1 MKQLNQLFK
10 IHAHN
15 EQNVVI
21 TFQDNVTQLNLLE
34 EGLNPLIKYIRV
46 RYHELSGYSNS
57 VEYEVQLFDEKFN
70 QLGNTVSVSQISNQT
85 IALPRDVSLV
95 LNFLEQETGLDIVF
109 GHWNSMKDYVMNTIT
124 GREVKIF

>member
-10 IHAHN
+10 IHSHN

-34 EGLNPLIKYIRV
+34 EGFNPLIKYIRV
-46 RYHELSGYSNS
+46 RYHELSGYSYS

-85 IALPRDVSLV
+85 IALPIDVSLV
-95 LNFLEQETGLDIVF
+95 LNFLEQETGLDIDF
-109 GHWNSMKDYVMNTIT
+109 GHWSSMKDYVMNTIT
-124 GREVKIF
+124 GSEVKIF

>member
-10 IHAHN
+10 IHSHN

-70 QLGNTVSVSQISNQT
+70 RLGNTVSVSQISNQT
-85 IALPRDVSLV
+85 IAIPRDVSLV
-95 LNFLEQETGLDIVF
+95 LNFLEQETGSDIVF
-109 GHWNSMKDYVMNTIT
+109 GHWSSMKDYVMNTIT

>member
-10 IHAHN
+10 IHSHN

-34 EGLNPLIKYIRV
+34 EGLDPLIKYIRV

-95 LNFLEQETGLDIVF
+95 LNFLEQETGSDIVF
-109 GHWNSMKDYVMNTIT
+109 GHWDSMKDYVMNTIT

>member
-10 IHAHN
+10 IHSHN

-85 IALPRDVSLV
+85 IALPRDVPLV
-95 LNFLEQETGLDIVF
+95 LNFLEQETGSEIVF
-109 GHWNSMKDYVMNTIT
+109 GHWDSMKDYVMNTIT

>member
-10 IHAHN
+10 IHSHN
-15 EQNVVI
+15 EQNVII

-34 EGLNPLIKYIRV
+34 EGFNPLIKYIRV
-46 RYHELSGYSNS
+46 RYHELSGYSYS

-85 IALPRDVSLV
+85 IALPIDVSLV
-95 LNFLEQETGLDIVF
+95 LNFLEQETGLDIDF
-109 GHWNSMKDYVMNTIT
+109 GHWSSMKDYVMNTIT
-124 GREVKIF
+124 GSEVKIF

>member
-10 IHAHN
+10 IHSHN

-34 EGLNPLIKYIRV
+34 EGFNPLIKYIRV

-95 LNFLEQETGLDIVF
+95 LNFLEQETNTDIVF

>member
-10 IHAHN
+10 IHSHN

-34 EGLNPLIKYIRV
+34 EGFNPLSKYIRV
-46 RYHELSGYSNS
+46 RYHDLTGYLNS
-57 VEYEVQLFDEKFN
+57 VEYKVQLFDEKFN

-95 LNFLEQETGLDIVF
+95 LNFLEQETGSDIVF
-109 GHWNSMKDYVMNTIT
+109 GHWSSMKDYVMSAIT

>member
-10 IHAHN
+10 IHSHN

-95 LNFLEQETGLDIVF
+95 LNFIEQETGSDIVF
-109 GHWNSMKDYVMNTIT
+109 GHWDSMKDYVMNTIT

>member
-10 IHAHN
+10 IHSHN

-70 QLGNTVSVSQISNQT
+70 QLGDTVSVSQISDQT
-85 IALPRDVSLV
+85 IALPIDVPLV
-95 LNFLEQETGLDIVF
+95 LNFLEQETGSDIVF

>member
-10 IHAHN
+10 IHSHN

-34 EGLNPLIKYIRV
+34 EGFNPLIKYIRV

-85 IALPRDVSLV
+85 IALPRDVPLV
-95 LNFLEQETGLDIVF
+95 LNFLEQETGSDIVF

>member
-10 IHAHN
+10 IHSHN

-85 IALPRDVSLV
+85 IALPIDVPLV
-95 LNFLEQETGLDIVF
+95 LNFLEQETGSDIVF
-109 GHWNSMKDYVMNTIT
+109 GHWDSMKDYVMNTIT

>member
-10 IHAHN
+10 IHSNN
-15 EQNVVI
+15 EQNVII

-95 LNFLEQETGLDIVF
+95 LNFLEQETGSDIVF
-109 GHWNSMKDYVMNTIT
+109 GHWSSMKDYVMNTIT

>member
-10 IHAHN
+10 IHSHN

-21 TFQDNVTQLNLLE
+21 TFQDNISQLDLLE
-34 EGLNPLIKYIRV
+34 EGFNPLIKYIRV

-95 LNFLEQETGLDIVF
+95 LNFLEQVTGSKIVF
-109 GHWNSMKDYVMNTIT
+109 GHWSSMKDYVMNTIT

>member
-10 IHAHN
+10 IHSHN

-70 QLGNTVSVSQISNQT
+70 QLGDTVSVSQISNQT
-85 IALPRDVSLV
+85 IALPIDVPLV
-95 LNFLEQETGLDIVF
+95 LNFLEQETGSDIVF
-109 GHWNSMKDYVMNTIT
+109 GHWDSMKDYVMNTIT

>member
-10 IHAHN
+10 IHSHN

-70 QLGNTVSVSQISNQT
+70 QLGDTVSVSQISDQT
-85 IALPRDVSLV
+85 IALPIDVPLV
-95 LNFLEQETGLDIVF
+95 LNFLEQETGSDIVF
-109 GHWNSMKDYVMNTIT
+109 GHWDSMKDYVMNTIT

>member
-10 IHAHN
+10 IHSYN

-70 QLGNTVSVSQISNQT
+70 QLGKTVSVSQISNQT

-95 LNFLEQETGLDIVF
+95 LNFLEQETGSDIVF

>member
-10 IHAHN
+10 IHSNN
-15 EQNVVI
+15 EQNAVI

-95 LNFLEQETGLDIVF
+95 LNFLEQETGSDIVF

>member
-10 IHAHN
+10 IHSHN

-46 RYHELSGYSNS
+46 SYHELSGYSNS

-70 QLGNTVSVSQISNQT
+70 QLGDTVSISQISDQT
-85 IALPRDVSLV
+85 IALPIDVPLV
-95 LNFLEQETGLDIVF
+95 LNFLEQETGSDIVF
-109 GHWNSMKDYVMNTIT
+109 GHWDSMKDYVMNTIT

>member
-10 IHAHN
+10 IHSHN

-34 EGLNPLIKYIRV
+34 EGLNPLVKYVRV

-95 LNFLEQETGLDIVF
+95 LNFLEQETGSDIVF
-109 GHWNSMKDYVMNTIT
+109 GHWSSMKDYVMNTIT

>member
-10 IHAHN
+10 IHSHN

-34 EGLNPLIKYIRV
+34 EGLDPLIKYIRV

-70 QLGNTVSVSQISNQT
+70 QLGDTVSVSQISDQT
-85 IALPRDVSLV
+85 IALPIDVPLV
-95 LNFLEQETGLDIVF
+95 LNFLEQETGSDIVF
-109 GHWNSMKDYVMNTIT
+109 GHWDSMKDYVMNTIT

>member
-10 IHAHN
+10 IHSHN

-34 EGLNPLIKYIRV
+34 EGLNPSIKYIRV

-95 LNFLEQETGLDIVF
+95 LNFLEQETGSDIVF
-109 GHWNSMKDYVMNTIT
+109 GHWDSMKDYVMNTIT

>member
-10 IHAHN
+10 IHSHN

-34 EGLNPLIKYIRV
+34 EGFNPLIKYIRV
-46 RYHELSGYSNS
+46 SYHELSGYSNS

-70 QLGNTVSVSQISNQT
+70 QLGYTVSVSQISDQT
-85 IALPRDVSLV
+85 IALPIDVSLV
-95 LNFLEQETGLDIVF
+95 LNFLEKETGSDIVF

>member
-1 MKQLNQLFK
+1 MKQLNQLLK
-10 IHAHN
+10 IHSHN

-21 TFQDNVTQLNLLE
+21 TFQDNVSQLDLLE
-34 EGLNPLIKYIRV
+34 EGFNPLIKYVRV

-95 LNFLEQETGLDIVF
+95 LNFLEQETGLDIDF
-109 GHWNSMKDYVMNTIT
+109 GHWSSMKDYVMSTIT

>member
-1 MKQLNQLFK
+1 M
-10 IHAHN
+10 
-15 EQNVVI
+15 
-21 TFQDNVTQLNLLE
+21 E

-95 LNFLEQETGLDIVF
+95 LNFLEQETGSDIVF
-109 GHWNSMKDYVMNTIT
+109 GHWDSMKDYVMNTIT

>member
-10 IHAHN
+10 IHSHN

-21 TFQDNVTQLNLLE
+21 TFQDNVSQLNLLE
-34 EGLNPLIKYIRV
+34 EGFNPLIKYIRV

-85 IALPRDVSLV
+85 IALPIDVSLV
-95 LNFLEQETGLDIVF
+95 LNFLEQETGLDIDF
-109 GHWNSMKDYVMNTIT
+109 GHWCSMKDYVMNTIT

>member
-1 MKQLNQLFK
+1 MKQLNQLLK
-10 IHAHN
+10 IHSHN

-95 LNFLEQETGLDIVF
+95 LNFLEKETGSDIVF
-109 GHWNSMKDYVMNTIT
+109 GHWSSMKDYVMNTIT

>member
-10 IHAHN
+10 IHSHN

-95 LNFLEQETGLDIVF
+95 LNFLEQETGSDIVF

-124 GREVKIF
+124 SREVKIF

>member
-10 IHAHN
+10 IHSNN

-95 LNFLEQETGLDIVF
+95 LNFLEQETGSDIVF
-109 GHWNSMKDYVMNTIT
+109 GHWSSMKDYVMNTIT

>member
-10 IHAHN
+10 IHSHN

-21 TFQDNVTQLNLLE
+21 TFQDNVSQLDLLE

-109 GHWNSMKDYVMNTIT
+109 GHWSSMKDYVMNTIT

>member
-10 IHAHN
+10 IHSHN

-70 QLGNTVSVSQISNQT
+70 QLGDTVSVSQISNQT

-95 LNFLEQETGLDIVF
+95 LNFLEQETGSDIVF
-109 GHWNSMKDYVMNTIT
+109 GHWDSMKDYVMNTIT

>member
-1 MKQLNQLFK
+1 MKQLNKLFK
-10 IHAHN
+10 IHSHN

-95 LNFLEQETGLDIVF
+95 LNFLEQETGSEIVF
-109 GHWNSMKDYVMNTIT
+109 GHWSSMKDYVMNTIT
-124 GREVKIF
+124 DREVKIF

>member
-10 IHAHN
+10 IHSHN

-95 LNFLEQETGLDIVF
+95 LNFLEQETGSDIVF
-109 GHWNSMKDYVMNTIT
+109 GHWSSMKDYVMNTIT

>member
-10 IHAHN
+10 IHSRN

-34 EGLNPLIKYIRV
+34 EGLNPLVKYVRV

-95 LNFLEQETGLDIVF
+95 LNFLEQETGSDIVF

>member
-10 IHAHN
+10 IHSHN

-85 IALPRDVSLV
+85 IALPIDVPLV
-95 LNFLEQETGLDIVF
+95 LNFLEKETGSDIVF
-109 GHWNSMKDYVMNTIT
+109 GHWDSMKDYVMNTIT

>member
-1 MKQLNQLFK
+1 MKQLNQIFK
-10 IHAHN
+10 IHSHN

-21 TFQDNVTQLNLLE
+21 TFQDNISQLDLLE
-34 EGLNPLIKYIRV
+34 EGFNPLIKYVRV

-109 GHWNSMKDYVMNTIT
+109 GHWSSMKDYVMSTIT

>member
-10 IHAHN
+10 IHSHN

-34 EGLNPLIKYIRV
+34 EGLNPLIKYVRV

-95 LNFLEQETGLDIVF
+95 LNFLEQETGSEIVF

>member
-34 EGLNPLIKYIRV
+34 EGLDPLIKYIRV

-70 QLGNTVSVSQISNQT
+70 QLGDTVSISQISDQT
-85 IALPRDVSLV
+85 IALPIDVPLV
-95 LNFLEQETGLDIVF
+95 LNFLEQETGSDIVF
-109 GHWNSMKDYVMNTIT
+109 GHWDSMKDYVMNTIT

>member
-10 IHAHN
+10 IHSHN

-95 LNFLEQETGLDIVF
+95 LNFLEQETGSDIVF
-109 GHWNSMKDYVMNTIT
+109 GHWDSMKDYVMNTIT